1 MLTVISLALCVG
13 AGIVVAQGWL
23 LAAGGLLLLGAI
35 ADSIDGELAR
45 LSNTVTLFG
54 GFLDSICDHMG
65 DFAFSLGLLWLYLI
79 EQNQTAVMLVFIALF
94 GSMLGSHVRSRASM
108 VGINT
113 KDVGLVTRGERML
126 LLLIGIFT
134 AHLPAA
140 LWLLAVLNNLAAMQ
154 RLAYVVK
161 NFAGR
166 RTAQETDIAR

>member
-1 MLTVISLALCVG
+1 
-13 AGIVVAQGWL
+13 
-23 LAAGGLLLLGAI
+23 
-35 ADSIDGELAR
+35 
-45 LSNTVTLFG
+45 
-54 GFLDSICDHMG
+54 
-65 DFAFSLGLLWLYLI
+65 
-79 EQNQTAVMLVFIALF
+79 MLVFIALF